1 MMNKILFVT
10 LGLFILAG
18 CSQPT
23 MEEITSHRAEI
34 DQMASKTITTLK
46 KDDKEVD

>member
-1 MMNKILFVT
+1 MMKNILRIT
-10 LGLFILAG
+10 LSLFILAG
-18 CSQPT
+18 CSKPT
-23 MEEITSHRAEI
+23 MEEVNSQRAEI